1 MESWEQGNP
10 VKKGLGVS
18 ERTPVKKE
26 VIHLMEQIGDI
37 NIKILSDNSI
47 VDYSNIFI
55 SINILKLIVVIFI
68 LLFPNKKNWAEFA
81 ICIYG
86 GFLVGLIPAFYIFE
100 SLSCMLV
107 GSFTIGG
114 AGVFLQ
120 RYFKSK
126 TMLPTTIV
134 LIKILLIIV
143 VTIGEERFFN
153 NFWSVYPLLV
163 FVPFL
168 FVFLFKYF
176 FDSMKQVH
184 FLYEFFA
191 IMELCGCLIQLYR
204 SDYSYFN
211 KYLDETMGVV
221 EFILYLL
228 RIDFW
233 IFDFQYLFLTLIVIF
248 WGMYIVF
255 RKMLYEKVWKSESR

>member
-1 MESWEQGNP
+1 
-10 VKKGLGVS
+10 
-18 ERTPVKKE
+18 
-26 VIHLMEQIGDI
+26 
-37 NIKILSDNSI
+37 
-47 VDYSNIFI
+47 
-55 SINILKLIVVIFI
+55 
-68 LLFPNKKNWAEFA
+68 
-81 ICIYG
+81 
-86 GFLVGLIPAFYIFE
+86 
-100 SLSCMLV
+100 MLV

-134 LIKILLIIV
+134 LIKILFIIV
-143 VTIGEERFFN
+143 VTFGEERFFN

-168 FVFLFKYF
+168 FVFLFNYF

-233 IFDFQYLFLTLIVIF
+233 IFDFQYLFLILIVVF

-255 RKMLYEKVWKSESR
+255 RKMLYEKVWKSGSR